1 MDKNEY
7 SILRDILDFLKKRVK
22 GQDFYLSM
30 EKNVF
35 FEILGRKKKNLT
47 DFKEGIKLKWEE
59 FSIKNQKRIIKKTY
73 TTFLYNNF
81 QDFFKSYLD
90 NFFGFKSENLEK
102 VSVDFI
108 SDTNLFLEY
117 NYFLSSEEESY
128 IKEISKR
135 LDSNTIGLFPAQYLF
150 FIIAILGTIIR
161 KIIQEPIHIILD
173 AAIMKYDGKRNYLNF
188 LIIIKD
194 SKDEIFNYYLDMAL
208 YYFFK
213 QFKGIPEKYYEK
225 LLRGRKKLFQIA
237 LTEYSNAKEKLI
249 ELLYYFYKKCKLLQ
263 NFSPLLDFFN
273 FVCARVEDSNF
284 SKLDIVKKEFLDN
297 FDYSEEKKNSLIK
310 LFDFLDK
317 KSTLYSTFQANNLP
331 SPKAQFNLF
340 LLYMKYYFGSGL
352 EALEVGKL
360 LYLPEI
366 FRITLNRKN
375 KEENTRINANSIKNI
390 EKFIKFF
397 SIVSNIE
404 NSEIVFKKIFNKS
417 VSQINYELFRTFLI
431 SLNTKFFMV
440 INEENKKLSKNPQN
454 NVFTFNIIAD
464 HICRML
470 YVLIDK
476 IFLRDT
482 PDGASHNFI
491 DPRSRY
497 TGKNIALRVL
507 ELFMFQDINFSDD
520 IWPDYIITLNK
531 NKIKKE
537 ILKFGVKISDKFFY
551 STDDLVKINTIY
563 NFQSFTDLIFFE
575 EWLIQEIII
584 PLNNFILTIK
594 NSVKNIKNSVEVYEK
609 LSELML
615 VNIKDKKKIQEIK
628 YICQELAPFWKI
640 SE

>member
-1 MDKNEY
+1 
-7 SILRDILDFLKKRVK
+7 
-22 GQDFYLSM
+22 M
-30 EKNVF
+30 EKKVF
-35 FEILGRKKKNLT
+35 FEILGRKKKNLN

-59 FSIKNQKRIIKKTY
+59 FSIKNQKRIIKKKY

-81 QDFFKSYLD
+81 HDFFKFYLD
-90 NFFGFKSENLEK
+90 NFFGFKSKNLENI
-102 VSVDFI
+102 SVDFI

-117 NYFLSSEEESY
+117 NYYLSSEEESY

-135 LDSNTIGLFPAQYLF
+135 LGSNNTGLLIQAQYLF

-161 KIIQEPIHIILD
+161 KMIQEPIRIILD

-194 SKDEIFNYYLDMAL
+194 SKDEIFNYYLDMVL

-225 LLRGRKKLFQIA
+225 LLHGRKKLFQIA
-237 LTEYSNAKEKLI
+237 LNEYSNAKEKLI

-331 SPKAQFNLF
+331 SQKAQFNLF

-352 EALEVGKL
+352 EALEVGNL

-366 FRITLNRKN
+366 FRITLNQKN

-404 NSEIVFKKIFNKS
+404 NSDIVFKKIFNKS

-431 SLNTKFFMV
+431 SLNTKFFML

-482 PDGASHNFI
+482 PDMASHNFI

-507 ELFMFQDINFSDD
+507 ELFIFQDINFSDD

-531 NKIKKE
+531 DKIKKE
-537 ILKFGVKISDKFFY
+537 ILKFGVKISDKYFY
-551 STDDLVKINTIY
+551 STDDLVKINIIY

-575 EWLIQEIII
+575 EWLIKEIII
-584 PLNNFILTIK
+584 PLNNFILKIK
-594 NSVKNIKNSVEVYEK
+594 NSVKDPSKKTEVYEK
-609 LSELML
+609 LSEFML

-628 YICQELAPFWKI
+628 FVCQELAPFWKI